1 MRNWMIAGACAIAVG
16 GGVAGCSSNNAAA
29 PTDPAAGRIDPE
41 PSNPAPGERTEAE
54 RSFDEAYRKA
64 EEALDEAVKAV
75 GSARTLADEAATA
88 EERAAVREALSAAQ
102 DGLDAA
108 AEAARALSA
117 PTGDDLRHG
126 QAVGLV
132 SRATAAQRD
141 ESERIED
148 AQASTQWSAGEAFAR
163 RPVPAALPEVGVVR
177 RIRTNAAGTADNPD
191 LVGGASFPAVPYEP
205 GKVLISEGEASSGD
219 DVLRMRGFFP
229 ERMHDQSKRLWNSF
243 GFNINYRNQ
252 NSDALSSSTFFYAGL
267 RITET
272 GLVVE
277 MGGKGSDGT
286 DLRRQVWLQFNRGPS
301 SLYFPLDPPYPLD
314 PHGWDLA
321 LTFGEPMPSPEGNGE
336 RYWAARLMPDP
347 GQVADGAD
355 AATRAKYLVDGQPY
369 RIGTY
374 NLWLSN
380 HAGVETNLEPAD
392 PDETYPDD
400 DVNSHLKYAAYGMM
414 TFASS
419 DRFART
425 TALGPHIRDRVQAFH
440 VGYDAFEDKS
450 GRRTTNIGEAVSGG
464 KFTGLTIAL
473 ELDRISR
480 GNVNGSTTIDV
491 PAARRLRGDVELT
504 ATISGTASNNAVKG
518 KIRNLEVWDSRGY
531 WKDYAS
537 IADDIELGS
546 GSINADGQY
555 DGTITGV
562 AGFGDGAYGG
572 SFYGPTSDLETAG
585 AWFLH
590 GTNQGADAVHRAIAG
605 SFGAKRAPP
614 SE

>member
-1 MRNWMIAGACAIAVG
+1 MMRNWMIAGACAIVVG

-29 PTDPAAGRIDPE
+29 PADPAAGPTDPEPTDPAADD
-41 PSNPAPGERTEAE
+41 RTDAQKD
-54 RSFDEAYRKA
+54 FDEAYRKA

-88 EERAAVREALSAAQ
+88 EERAAAHEALSAAQ
-102 DGLDAA
+102 DGLNAA

-117 PTGDDLRHG
+117 PTGDDLRRG

-141 ESERIED
+141 ESDRIED
-148 AQASTQWSAGEAFAR
+148 AQASTQWSAQEAFVR
-163 RPVPAALPEVGVVR
+163 LPVPAALPEVGVVR
-177 RIRTNAAGTADNPD
+177 RLRTNAAGTADNPD

-219 DVLRMRGFFP
+219 LLRMRGFFP
-229 ERMHDQSKRLWNSF
+229 ERMHDQSRELGNSF
-243 GFNINYRNQ
+243 GFNINYSNQ
-252 NSDALSSSTFFYAGL
+252 NSDVISSSTFFYAGL

-301 SLYFPLDPPYPLD
+301 SLYFSLNPPYPLD

-321 LTFGEPMPSPEGNGE
+321 LTFGEPTPSPEGNGE
-336 RYWAARLMPDP
+336 HYWAARLMPDP
-347 GQVADGAD
+347 GQIADGAD
-355 AATRAKYLVDGQPY
+355 ATTRARYLVDGRPY
-369 RIGTY
+369 RVGTY

-380 HAGVETNLEPAD
+380 HAGVDLGLEPAD
-392 PDETYPDD
+392 PDEAYPED
-400 DVNSHLKYAAYGMM
+400 DVNSHLQYAAYGMM

-425 TALGPHIRDRVQAFH
+425 TALGFFIRDRVQAFH
-440 VGYDAFEDKS
+440 AGYDAFEDKS
-450 GRRTTNIGEAVSGG
+450 GRRTTDIGEAVSGG

-480 GNVNGSTTIDV
+480 GNVNGYGAIDV

-504 ATISGTASNNAVKG
+504 ATISGTASDNAVKG

-537 IADDIELGS
+537 LTGDIELGS
-546 GSINADGQY
+546 GSIDADGKY

-572 SFYGPTSDLETAG
+572 AFYGPASDLETAG

-590 GTNQGADAVHRAIAG
+590 GARGGGAFERAIVG